1 VRLKHLASF
10 YLQTVFTNSV
20 SELGTESNGWDRF
33 NYANNFDVGLH
44 TVHDN
49 VDRIDSRFVS
59 VEEFQQKYEKTYTP
73 VVIVNDQLD
82 WPATKKWFTNVSIC
96 CIHKNTIFLQNMNI
110 GPHKFKGTYKNQFHK
125 VYVIYN

>member
-1 VRLKHLASF
+1 MRLKHLASF

-96 CIHKNTIFLQNMNI
+96 
-110 GPHKFKGTYKNQFHK
+110 YD
-125 VYVIYN
+125 VIYFKIDCILYTLKSIEDQLYITYTL

>member
-1 VRLKHLASF
+1 MQLLLK
-10 YLQTVFTNSV
+10 
-20 SELGTESNGWDRF
+20 R
-33 NYANNFDVGLH
+33 NYDLD
-44 TVHDN
+44 DN

-96 CIHKNTIFLQNMNI
+96 
-110 GPHKFKGTYKNQFHK
+110 YD
-125 VYVIYN
+125 VIYFKIDCILYTLKSIEDQLYITYTL

>member
-1 VRLKHLASF
+1 MRLKNLTSF

-33 NYANNFDVGLH
+33 NYANTFDVGLH

-59 VEEFQQKYEKTYTP
+59 VEEFQEKYEKTYTP

-82 WPATKKWFTNVSIC
+82 WPATKKWFTSVSVCYDVIHFKID
-96 CIHKNTIFLQNMNI
+96 CILYTLKSIEDQLYITHTL
-110 GPHKFKGTYKNQFHK
+110 
-125 VYVIYN
+125 

>member
-1 VRLKHLASF
+1 MLKRTISYHEIKNS
-10 YLQTVFTNSV
+10 TNSYDYNRE
-20 SELGTESNGWDRF
+20 SMYLRIHKNTIFLQNMNIGPHKFKGTYKNQFHKVYVIYNWSSIDF
-33 NYANNFDVGLH
+33 SVYFDVGLH

-82 WPATKKWFTNVSIC
+82 WPATKKWYC
-96 CIHKNTIFLQNMNI
+96 M
-110 GPHKFKGTYKNQFHK
+110 
-125 VYVIYN
+125 